1 MKHQL
6 TYVFIVLSMYCSG
19 QRSSKYL
26 DSLQRI
32 VLSEKTQDSEKALA
46 YSKLAWANL
55 NKDVKTAEKH
65 LDSAMFLYSKLKN
78 QEGISASNYRYAVL
92 YRILGNYDKAH
103 NYIDEYQDYAFQQ
116 QDTFK
121 IANGL
126 FQKGVIY
133 SLQNNYEASL
143 RSYLKTLSLYEKSK
157 DSTGMGFTLNSIG
170 IVYKNLGKYDEAI
183 ASYQQAVA
191 IHETKNDLDNLA
203 NVYNGIGSVYAEQ
216 GNLNQALEYY
226 DKTLTI
232 DKEIQNEWGTAQVSR
247 NIASILIEKKEYQN
261 ALEYLEE
268 AYKIQQHHDY
278 ISDIPETLSLLSK
291 VYMYLGNFNKSETL
305 LKQAFY
311 MHVPSKK
318 VYRELH
324 WQAYQLYHG
333 LGNVKDAFNHYKTYT
348 IYKDSILNE
357 DNLKNINRLEI
368 QFETEKKDKALV
380 EQQLTI
386 EKSQAQFKF
395 MTGIAI
401 FLLILAIM
409 TFVVFRQRQKR
420 KAQEILALKRESQIK
435 TLEALIEGEE
445 NERFRIAK
453 ELHDG
458 VNGDLSAIKYKLSSL
473 METNHKIIS
482 EAIAMIDESCKQV
495 RAISHN
501 LVPPSLKN
509 FNLVEA
515 IETYCNNLNA
525 INPSVEIVFQHLG
538 DEVELPQKAEVN
550 VFRIVQELVTN
561 SLKHADAKTIN
572 VQLSNRNN
580 NLQITVEDDGKG
592 FDKKDTSGNG
602 IGLGN
607 VQSRMEYLN
616 AEVDFVS
623 NENGT
628 SYMIEIDLEQL
639 DDN

>member
-1 MKHQL
+1 M
-6 TYVFIVLSMYCSG
+6 LSICCFG
-19 QRSSKYL
+19 QRNKTYL
-26 DSLQRI
+26 DSLKS
-32 VLSEKTQDSEKALA
+32 VTLSQSADNSEKALA
-46 YSKLAWANL
+46 HSKLGWANIS
-55 NKDVKTAEKH
+55 KDSKIAELH
-65 LDSAMFLYSKLKN
+65 LDSAMALYSRIKD
-78 QEGISASNYRYAVL
+78 QEGVSAGNYRYTVL
-92 YRILGNYDKAH
+92 HRVLGNYEKAH
-103 NYIDEYQDYAFQQ
+103 NYIGKYQDFVEQQ

-143 RSYLKTLSLYEKSK
+143 KAYLKTLSLYEILK

-170 IVYKNLGKYDEAI
+170 IVYKNLEKYDEAI
-183 ASYQQAVA
+183 ASYKQAIT
-191 IHETKNDLDNLA
+191 IHEIKNDHGDLA

-216 GNLNQALEYY
+216 GNLDQALEYY
-226 DKTLTI
+226 KKTLAI
-232 DKEIQNEWGTAQVSR
+232 DKDIENEWGTAQVSR
-247 NIASILIEKKEYQN
+247 NIAAILIEKERHHS
-261 ALEYLEE
+261 ALTYLSQ
-268 AYKIQQHHDY
+268 AYEIQQKHDY

-291 VYMYLGNFNKSETL
+291 TYMHLGDYSKSEML
-305 LKQAFY
+305 LKQGFN
-311 MHVPSKK
+311 MHLPSKK
-318 VYRELH
+318 VYRDMHL
-324 WQAYQLYHG
+324 QSYQLYNKTG
-333 LGNVKDAFNHYKTYT
+333 RIKDALNHFEKYT
-348 IYKDSILNE
+348 AYKDSILNE
-357 DNLKNINRLEI
+357 ENVKNVSRLEI

-380 EQQLTI
+380 EQKLTI
-386 EKSQAQFKF
+386 EKNEAQFKL

-409 TFVVFRQRQKR
+409 TFVVFKQRQKK

-458 VNGDLSAIKYKLSSL
+458 VNGDLSAIKYKLSEL
-473 METNHKIIS
+473 METNNKIIS
-482 EAIAMIDESCKQV
+482 EAIAMIDDSCKQV

-501 LVPPSLKN
+501 LIPPSLKN

-515 IETYCNNLNA
+515 METYCNNLNA

-538 DEVELPQKAEVN
+538 DVVELPQKAEVN
-550 VFRIVQELVTN
+550 VFRIIQELVTN
-561 SLKHADAKTIN
+561 SLKHADARTVN
-572 VQLSNRNN
+572 VQLSHRNH

-592 FDKKDTSGNG
+592 FDKEADGQNG
-602 IGLGN
+602 IGLNN
-607 VQSRMEYLN
+607 VQSRIEYLK

-628 SYMIEIDLEQL
+628 SYIIEIDLKTL